1 MNMSEIAFTNAK
13 VVLPDAVIEG
23 RVAVADGIVVDVA
36 EGDARD
42 AGALDLDGDYLV
54 PGLLELHTDHLEAH
68 FSPRPKVIWPAEA
81 AVVAHDAQIVAS
93 GITTVFD
100 ALRVGNV
107 RGEDSVSAHMA
118 ALARA
123 IREAGAAGRLRAD
136 HLVHLRCELA
146 CEDTIPGLT
155 GLIDDDGVR
164 LISVMDHTPGQRQ
177 FVNLVKFREYYQ
189 GKVGF
194 TDAQMEAF
202 IAERCAACDQLSAP
216 NRAGVVAMAR
226 ARNIPLASHDD
237 ATPEHVEEASQE
249 GASISE
255 FPTSIDAAEA
265 ARERGLMVLM
275 GAPNV
280 VRGGSHS
287 GNVSALDLARR
298 GLLDILSS
306 DYVPYSLLQ
315 AAFALPHR
323 DTGMDLPAAIRTV
336 TANPAA
342 AVGLE
347 DRGAIAVGKR
357 ADLIRVRL
365 DGEFPV
371 MRAAWRQGE
380 RVM

>member
-1 MNMSEIAFTNAK
+1 MKEVAFSNAK
-13 VVLPDAVIEG
+13 VVLADSIIDGTVVVVDGIIADIVEG
-23 RVAVADGIVVDVA
+23 RRRAVGTI
-36 EGDARD
+36 
-42 AGALDLDGDYLV
+42 DLDGDYLL

-68 FSPRPKVIWPAEA
+68 FSPRPKVQWPADA

-107 RGEDSVSAHMA
+107 RGEDSVSQHMGLLA
-118 ALARA
+118 AA
-123 IREAGAAGRLRAD
+123 IREATECGRLRAD

-146 CEDTIPGLT
+146 CEDTVSGLAA
-155 GLIDDDGVR
+155 LIDDAGVR

-177 FVNLVKFREYYQ
+177 FVNLTKFREYYQ

-194 TDAQMEAF
+194 NDAEMETF
-202 IAERCAACDQLSAP
+202 IAERHEACDRLSIP
-216 NRAGVVAMAR
+216 NRSKVVAMAR
-226 ARNIPLASHDD
+226 ERGIPIASHDD
-237 ATPEHVEEASQE
+237 ATSGHVEEARQE

-255 FPTSIDAAEA
+255 FPTSVEAAEA
-265 ARERGLMVLM
+265 ARSCGLMVLM

-287 GNVSALDLARR
+287 GNVSATDLARQ

-315 AAFALPHR
+315 AVFALPRH

-342 AVGLE
+342 AVGLD
-347 DRGAIAVGKR
+347 DRGSITVGKR
-357 ADLIRVRL
+357 GDLIRVCL
-365 DGEFPV
+365 DGDFPV
-371 MRAAWRQGE
+371 MRSAWRQGE

>member
-1 MNMSEIAFTNAK
+1 MKEITYTNAK
-13 VVLPDAVIEG
+13 VVLAESVIDG
-23 RVAVADGIVVDVA
+23 TVVAVDGFIADVVKGRNRT
-36 EGDARD
+36 GDAID
-42 AGALDLDGDYLV
+42 FEGDYLL
-54 PGLLELHTDHLEAH
+54 PGLIELHTDHLEAH
-68 FSPRPKVIWPAEA
+68 FSPRPKVQWPADA

-107 RGEDSVSAHMA
+107 RGEDSASQHMGLLA
-118 ALARA
+118 AA
-123 IREAGAAGRLRAD
+123 IRDAKKNGRLRAD

-146 CEDTIPGLT
+146 CEDTVSGLAE
-155 GLIDDDGVR
+155 LIDGAGVR

-194 TDAQMEAF
+194 NDAEMQTF
-202 IAERCAACDQLSAP
+202 IAERHEACGRLSVP
-216 NRAGVVAMAR
+216 NRTKVVAMAR
-226 ARNIPLASHDD
+226 ERGIPLASHDD
-237 ATPEHVEEASQE
+237 ATSDHVEEARRE

-255 FPTSIDAAEA
+255 FPTSVEAAEA
-265 ARERGLMVLM
+265 ARTSGLMVLM

-315 AAFALPHR
+315 AAFALPQY
-323 DTGMDLPAAIRTV
+323 DTGIDLPAAIRTV

-347 DRGAIAVGKR
+347 DRGSIAVGMR
-357 ADLIRVRL
+357 ADLIRICL
-365 DGEFPV
+365 DGAFPV
-371 MRAAWRQGE
+371 MRSAWRQAE

>member
-1 MNMSEIAFTNAK
+1 MKETTFTNAK
-13 VVLPDAVIEG
+13 VVLADSVIDG
-23 RVAVADGIVVDVA
+23 TVVAVDGIIAHVASGRSHETGAVDV
-36 EGDARD
+36 E
-42 AGALDLDGDYLV
+42 GDYLL

-107 RGEDSVSAHMA
+107 RGEDSVSAHMG
-118 ALARA
+118 ALAQA

-136 HLVHLRCELA
+136 HLMHLRCELA
-146 CEDTIPGLT
+146 CEDTISGLAE
-155 GLIDDDGVR
+155 LIDDEGVR

-177 FVNLVKFREYYQ
+177 FVNVAKFREYYQ

-194 TDAQMEAF
+194 NDAEMETF
-202 IAERCAACDQLSAP
+202 IAERHAAMELLSNP
-216 NRAGVVAMAR
+216 NRIQVVAMAR
-226 ARNIPLASHDD
+226 SRGIPLASHDD
-237 ATPEHVEEASQE
+237 ATSDHVEEARQD

-255 FPTSIDAAEA
+255 FPTSVEAAEA
-265 ARERGLMVLM
+265 ARACGLMVLM

-287 GNVSALDLARR
+287 GNVSALDLAKR

-315 AAFALPHR
+315 AAFALPAR
-323 DTGMDLPAAIRTV
+323 DTGMDLPAAVRTV
-336 TANPAA
+336 SANPAA

-347 DRGAIAVGKR
+347 DRGSIAVGKR
-357 ADLIRVRL
+357 ADLIRVCL
-365 DGEFPV
+365 DGDFPV

>member
-1 MNMSEIAFTNAK
+1 MTEMTFTNARI
-13 VVLPDAVIEG
+13 VLPDDVIEG
-23 RVAVADGIVVDVA
+23 TVIVVDGAIAHVGGGRSR
-36 EGDARD
+36 E
-42 AGALDLDGDYLV
+42 AGVLDVEGDYLL

-68 FSPRPKVIWPAEA
+68 FSPRPKVQWPADA

-107 RGEDSVSAHMA
+107 RGEDEVSRHMGLLA
-118 ALARA
+118 AA

-146 CEDTIPGLT
+146 CEDTVSGLAE
-155 GLIDDDGVR
+155 LIDDAGVR

-177 FVNLVKFREYYQ
+177 FVNLGKFREYYQ

-194 TDAQMEAF
+194 SDAEIETF
-202 IAERCAACDQLSAP
+202 IAERREACDRLSTP
-216 NRAGVVAMAR
+216 NRTQVVAMAR
-226 ARNIPLASHDD
+226 ARGIPLASHDD
-237 ATPEHVEEASQE
+237 ATCGHVEEARQE

-255 FPTSIDAAEA
+255 FPTSIEA
-265 ARERGLMVLM
+265 AMAARDGGLMVLM

-287 GNVSALDLARR
+287 GNVSALDLACR

-306 DYVPYSLLQ
+306 DYVPCSLLQ
-315 AAFALPHR
+315 AAFALPR
-323 DTGMDLPAAIRTV
+323 SDTGMDLPAAVRTV

-342 AVGLE
+342 AVGLD
-347 DRGAIAVGKR
+347 DRGSIAVGKR

-365 DGEFPV
+365 DGDFPV